1 MLAPLHAR
9 QARHRIMIKYVIRGL
24 FTIGACVLSFLLWTA
39 FHIPG
44 FGDVD
49 VANAVEQAV
58 AQSYG
63 QFEPRGEADKTYRG
77 KAIYAHPGS
86 GGNPSLVIYEVTDQ
100 ADRQRIVAAA
110 RAALDKAQAHSVTLR
125 FYERQNV
132 TQYSGG
138 GIRRGPEHL
147 IETVRVSQAAQ

>member
-1 MLAPLHAR
+1 MLASLHALQGR
-9 QARHRIMIKYVIRGL
+9 GCIMIKYVIRGV

-49 VANAVEQAV
+49 VANAVEQGV
-58 AQSYG
+58 IQGYG
-63 QFEPRGEADKTYRG
+63 QFEPRSAADKTFRG
-77 KAIYAHPGS
+77 KAIYTHPGA
-86 GGNPSLVIYEVTDQ
+86 GGNPSLVVYEVTDQ
-100 ADRQRIVAAA
+100 AERQRVVAAA
-110 RAALDKAQAHSVTLR
+110 RASLSKAQAHSVLIR

-132 TQYSGG
+132 TQYDGG

-147 IETVRVSQAAQ
+147 LESVRVSLGS